1 MAQKSKTR
9 GWLLI
14 VALAVALALF
24 VVLGTLDTSLR
35 YDLIG
40 I

>member
-1 MAQKSKTR
+1 MAQTSKTR

-14 VALAVALALF
+14 FAIAVALAAF
-24 VVLGTLDTSLR
+24 VILGTLDASQR

>member
-14 VALAVALALF
+14 FAIAVAIAVF
-24 VVLGTLDTSLR
+24 VVLGTMDASQR